1 MYGKTYKLEGDG
13 VLDEMKRLTE
23 QEMKKINVQQPFVA
37 EAQERLRVKKLEL
50 ENLRHKAYTGSI
62 GLEKSDS
69 STMDKKTAEDSLIN
83 K

>member
-1 MYGKTYKLEGDG
+1 MYGTTYKLEGDG

-50 ENLRHKAYTGSI
+50 ENLRHRAYTGSI
-62 GLEKSDS
+62 ALEKSNS
-69 STMDKKTAEDSLIN
+69 STIDKKTTEDSLIN